1 MSKKVIDVSIQDNNN
16 NEYRAKMEI
25 NNSLPIFIISNPIL
39 NNHTYQKAT
48 VTNKAPNNSI
58 VVITTG
64 TKLTYIASI
73 KNPYTDIISSLFYNK
88 DDNELLLTTH
98 PDYYILDGLI
108 ASNQTIQAYSIGVL
122 KESTFADTISYPYK
136 YINLPKLTISSPSKY
151 NTISLNI
158 HGIKTKKP
166 FLYKEN
172 SGSSIYK
179 ELNLIPMLQLDRASV
194 LGDVSLPVYTLD
206 PIGSYRFRARFYGNK
221 KHKYV
226 YIPLVI

>member
-1 MSKKVIDVSIQDNNN
+1 MSKKIIDVSIQDNNN

-25 NNSLPIFIISNPIL
+25 NNSLPMFYITDQIT
-39 NNHTYQKAT
+39 NNHTYQTA
-48 VTNKAPNNSI
+48 NISNQAPNNSI
-58 VVITTG
+58 VVIATRTE
-64 TKLTYIASI
+64 LTYIASI
-73 KNPYTDIISSLFYNK
+73 KNPYTDIVSSLFYNK

-98 PDYYILDGLI
+98 PDYYVLDGVI
-108 ASNQTIQAYSIGVL
+108 SSDQTIQAYSIGVL

-136 YINLPKLTISSPSKY
+136 HINLPKLTISSPSKY
-151 NTISLNI
+151 NTMSLNI

-166 FLYKEN
+166 FLYKE
-172 SGSSIYK
+172 SSDSSIYK

-206 PIGSYRFRARFYGNK
+206 PIGNYRFRARFYGNK
-221 KHKYV
+221 KPQYI